1 MTKTN
6 KQLVKL
12 FTTEQLQI
20 LRNMYKTYVKQPL
33 YYTTLLQTIRNM
45 LYENYQYCN
54 YKMCNK
60 VYTLLKKDYQ
70 S

>member
-20 LRNMYKTYVKQPL
+20 LRNMYKTYIIQPL
-33 YYTTLLQTIRNM
+33 YYTTLLHTIRNM

-54 YKMCNK
+54 YKTCTK
-60 VYTLLKKDYQ
+60 VYSLLKKDYQ